1 MNKQSLPTL
10 PLELEKFT
18 IFAHQQIL
26 NKNHSQ
32 HANIKYYI
40 PW

>member
-10 PLELEKFT
+10 PLELGKFT

-26 NKNHSQ
+26 NKKTFVTCKHQ
-32 HANIKYYI
+32 VLYT
-40 PW
+40 